1 MAAYGVCIDIGEM
14 PILVHTDSAEFAHL
28 LEDRYGSFVVGAG
41 PSADASGKGPALG
54 GHQGGPC
61 RPRRAQEPRRV
72 FELEVELVPPGIVSD
87 AEEARVRL
95 EGRRWV
101 MERSDF
107 RAEWDLERRQ
117 GCVRQ
122 SPNPYSIDSVLRIL
136 HSLVLARE
144 GGFLVHAASAIRN
157 GRAFLFAGASGA
169 GKTTIAR
176 LAPPDV
182 VLLTD
187 EISYVRPWK
196 QGIRNRCQVPGA
208 RCQVAGHSE
217 QVNAIREADIA
228 NGEQETGDWG
238 SGTRD
243 SPFHATRNPKPGS
256 SSLTPDTWNLAPAYE
271 AFGTPFTGELARIG
285 ENLRAPVAALYLLTQ
300 GAGNRIEA
308 VSHAEAVR
316 ALLQNI
322 LFFAQD
328 EELVRLVF
336 QSAFDFVSRVPVRR
350 LVFAQDAR
358 VWELIG

>member
-1 MAAYGVCIDIGEM
+1 
-14 PILVHTDSAEFAHL
+14 
-28 LEDRYGSFVVGAG
+28 
-41 PSADASGKGPALG
+41 
-54 GHQGGPC
+54 
-61 RPRRAQEPRRV
+61 V
-72 FELEVELVPPGIVSD
+72 FELEVELVPQGIISD
-87 AEEARVRL
+87 AEDARVRL

-107 RAEWDLERRQ
+107 RAEWDPERRQ

-169 GKTTIAR
+169 GKTTVAR

-187 EISYVRPWK
+187 EISYVRE
-196 QGIRNRCQVPGA
+196 A
-208 RCQVAGHSE
+208 RSQKSE
-217 QVNAIREADIA
+217 VRSQNE
-228 NGEQETGDWG
+228 ET
-238 SGTRD
+238 T
-243 SPFHATRNPKPGS
+243 TCS
-256 SSLTPDTWNLAPAYE
+256 SSLTPDTRDLTPAYE

-308 VSHAEAVR
+308 VSHAEAAR
-316 ALLQNI
+316 GLLKNI

-336 QSAFDFVSRVPVRR
+336 QSAFDFVSRVPVRQ

-358 VWELIG
+358 VWDLIK